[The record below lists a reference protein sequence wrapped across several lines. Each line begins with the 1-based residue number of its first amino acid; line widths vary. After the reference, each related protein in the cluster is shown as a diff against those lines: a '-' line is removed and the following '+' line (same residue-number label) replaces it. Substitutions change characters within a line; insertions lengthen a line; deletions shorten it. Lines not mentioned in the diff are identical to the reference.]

1 MRSVEQAMP
10 GSGAAPRRAGVRRRL
25 RADRAPL
32 AMPDPRLALRLS
44 RWIWLTVARDRHGW
58 HFAAWRHARGKRLE
72 RPSRRVRDR
81 HFRSWEDAA
90 EFFRA
95 EYPRV
100 LGSR

>member
-1 MRSVEQAMP
+1 MRAGEQP
-10 GSGAAPRRAGVRRRL
+10 VSDPSAATRRAGVRRRL

-32 AMPDPRLALRLS
+32 AMPDPRLALRVS

-58 HFAAWRHARGKRLE
+58 HFAAWRHARGKRLD
-72 RPSRRVRDR
+72 RPSRRARDR

-95 EYPRV
+95 EYPRS
-100 LGSR
+100 LLNR